1 MLHQPSSLSSVGS
14 FAMLLNLRRGEI
26 ILFEVAPLNQIRNHS
41 SRGALELKCTNKTQ
55 SNHSLTK
62 GRSRGRG
69 EICSLYYEARRKIH
83 LKFYKPSIF

>member
-62 GRSRGRG
+62 GRSRGKG
-69 EICSLYYEARRKIH
+69 KYVHCTTKQEEEIY
-83 LKFYKPSIF
+83 LKF